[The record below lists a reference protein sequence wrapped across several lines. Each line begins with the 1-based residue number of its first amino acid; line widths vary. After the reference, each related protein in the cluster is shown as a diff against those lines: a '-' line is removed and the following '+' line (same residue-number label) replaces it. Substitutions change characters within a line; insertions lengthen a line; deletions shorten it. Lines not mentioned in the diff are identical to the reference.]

1 MRYKKEGTREKGVRN
16 DKIRDMKFFLI
27 SLFVALPVFG
37 AVSLD
42 IPSLSECAYADSEVS
57 TNVPFA
63 LDYDRLDKLNFIFDL
78 TATATN
84 NFEVALGL
92 DTDNDGRLSSVES
105 ELSFGYDCGV
115 WFSRKGSVTVCET
128 SSVDGRIHRE
138 VVLRR
143 IDIAPTWNLMRVVR
157 RGVHVAD
164 ETLLVQIE
172 NKRFALIVR

>member
-1 MRYKKEGTREKGVRN
+1 
-16 DKIRDMKFFLI
+16 MKAWII
-27 SLFVALPVFG
+27 SLFAALPVLG

-42 IPSLSECAYADSEVS
+42 VPQLPERTYADSEVS
-57 TNVPFA
+57 TNVPFSV
-63 LDYDRLDKLNFIFDL
+63 DYERLDKLNFIFDL

-92 DTDNDGRLSSVES
+92 DADNDGRLISEES
-105 ELSFGYDCGV
+105 QFSFGYDCGV
-115 WFSRKGSVTVCET
+115 WFSRKGSVTVCEA

-164 ETLLVQIE
+164 ETLSVQIE
-172 NKRFALIVR
+172 NKRFVLIVR

>member
-1 MRYKKEGTREKGVRN
+1 
-16 DKIRDMKFFLI
+16 MKAWII
-27 SLFVALPVFG
+27 SLFAALPVLG

-42 IPSLSECAYADSEVS
+42 VPQLPERTYADSEVS
-57 TNVPFA
+57 TNVPFT
-63 LDYDRLDKLNFIFDL
+63 LDYERLDKLNFIFDL

-84 NFEVALGL
+84 NFEVLLGS
-92 DTDNDGRLSSVES
+92 DADNDGRLISEES
-105 ELSFGYDCGV
+105 QFSFGYDCGV
-115 WFSRKGSVTVCET
+115 WFSRKGSVTVCEV

-164 ETLLVQIE
+164 ETLSVQIE
-172 NKRFALIVR
+172 NKRFVLIVR

>member
-1 MRYKKEGTREKGVRN
+1 
-16 DKIRDMKFFLI
+16 MKFFLI
-27 SLFVALPVFG
+27 SLFSALPVFG
-37 AVSLD
+37 AGSLHV
-42 IPSLSECAYADSEVS
+42 PQMPESMYADSEVS

-63 LDYDRLDKLNFIFDL
+63 VDYERLDRLNFIFDL

-84 NFEVALGL
+84 NLEVLLGS
-92 DTDNDGRLSSVES
+92 DADNDGRLSSVES

-115 WFSRKGSVTVCET
+115 WFSRKGVVTVCET

-164 ETLLVQIE
+164 ETLSVQIE
-172 NKRFALIVR
+172 NTRFVLIVR

>member
-1 MRYKKEGTREKGVRN
+1 
-16 DKIRDMKFFLI
+16 MKFLLI
-27 SLFVALPVFG
+27 SAFAAWPVFG

-42 IPSLSECAYADSEVS
+42 LPQMSESTYADSEVS
-57 TNVPFA
+57 TNVPFSV
-63 LDYDRLDKLNFIFDL
+63 DYERLDKLNVIFDL

-84 NFEVALGL
+84 NFEVSLGA
-92 DTDNDGRLSSVES
+92 DADNDGRLTYEES
-105 ELSFGYDCGV
+105 QLSFGYDCGA
-115 WFSRKGSVTVCET
+115 WFSRKGSVTVCEA

-164 ETLLVQIE
+164 ETLSVQAE
-172 NKRFALIVR
+172 NKRFVLTVR